1 MENLEAGPYSGM
13 NSLYNAEV
21 TSGIIIMSEAP
32 YWVDIVI
39 TDATTEDSIL
49 VEDMYFAANEFA
61 AMAVLV

>member
-1 MENLEAGPYSGM
+1 
-13 NSLYNAEV
+13 
-21 TSGIIIMSEAP
+21 MSEAP